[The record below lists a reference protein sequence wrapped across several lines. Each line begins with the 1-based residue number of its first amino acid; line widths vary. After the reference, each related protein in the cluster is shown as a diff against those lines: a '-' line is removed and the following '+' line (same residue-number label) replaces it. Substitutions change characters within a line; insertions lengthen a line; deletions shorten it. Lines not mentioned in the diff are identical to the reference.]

1 MKGIRNIVAA
11 WEEVTTN
18 FMNSS
23 WNKLWPETCHDFRGF
38 EENEAAVV
46 SDIVELANQLGMDEV
61 DIDNVQELL
70 QSHQTSL
77 TNEELVELEQHCST
91 EDNDD
96 STDDDVPN
104 RNLTTRVLT
113 EGISKIMDA
122 LDLFTENYA
131 DSDQHCSEESCC

>member
-1 MKGIRNIVAA
+1 
-11 WEEVTTN
+11 
-18 FMNSS
+18 
-23 WNKLWPETCHDFRGF
+23 
-38 EENEAAVV
+38 
-46 SDIVELANQLGMDEV
+46 MDEV

-77 TNEELVELEQHCST
+77 TNEELVELEQHRST
-91 EDNDD
+91 EVDDD

-113 EGISKIMDA
+113 EGINKIMDV

-131 DSDQHCSEESCC
+131 GFYRSTAVKSC